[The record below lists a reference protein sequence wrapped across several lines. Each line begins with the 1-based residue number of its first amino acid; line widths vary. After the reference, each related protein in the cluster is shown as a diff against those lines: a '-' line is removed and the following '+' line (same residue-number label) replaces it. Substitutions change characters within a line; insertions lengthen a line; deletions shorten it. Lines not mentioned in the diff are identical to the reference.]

1 MINVELT
8 AEYTE
13 FYGRNAIRLNVKN
26 SIGNSQH
33 ITITYGDDEDFKKY
47 LSFEEKTCKEIFTPE
62 ESREIY
68 FMILENMEKWIIKY
82 YMVQNTIDRL
92 EKISHIFFR
101 HYRSSF

>member
-13 FYGRNAIRLNVKN
+13 FYNRTALRLHIKN
-26 SIGNSQH
+26 KKNNQQI
-33 ITITYGDDEDFKKY
+33 ITVTYGNDDDFKKL
-47 LSFEEKTCKEIFTPE
+47 LSYEEKLCKKIFTPE
-62 ESREIY
+62 ESKEIY

-101 HYRSSF
+101 HSRTF